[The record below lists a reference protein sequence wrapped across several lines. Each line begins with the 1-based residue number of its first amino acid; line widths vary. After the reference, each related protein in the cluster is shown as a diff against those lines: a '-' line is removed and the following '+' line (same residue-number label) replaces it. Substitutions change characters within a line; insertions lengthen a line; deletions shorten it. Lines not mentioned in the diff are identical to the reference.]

1 MDIPE
6 QNTRPRLFHVREV
19 YCKGEKKRSGRASGR
34 GKKKEREWGGGV
46 LLVYM
51 ESDVTQVTDVANRC
65 K

>member
-1 MDIPE
+1 
-6 QNTRPRLFHVREV
+6 VREV